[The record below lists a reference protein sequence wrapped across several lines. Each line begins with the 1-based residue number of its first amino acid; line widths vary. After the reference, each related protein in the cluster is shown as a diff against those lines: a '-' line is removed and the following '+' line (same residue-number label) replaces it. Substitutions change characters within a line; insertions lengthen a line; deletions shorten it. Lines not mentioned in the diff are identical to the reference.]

1 MANVDASEDVTVI
14 AREEAT
20 VVARPVRGWD
30 EDHAR
35 RDALLL
41 GVLALGA
48 YWLSNDGQFMFFNY
62 HLHLAVSFLNG
73 RLYIA
78 NPPSWLTEFAYA
90 DGKPYVYFDPFPAV
104 FLLPLAALWG
114 LTVNLAKV
122 SIVVGACN
130 VALMR
135 LAVGALGVQ
144 RSTANWCA
152 LLFGVGTVHFYASW
166 YGNTWMLAHLLAVAA
181 LTLAWIEAL
190 GAANPYLLGLFCAI
204 AATSRSPAAL
214 GTPIFFLI
222 ALHRR
227 PRLQTAVAFAVPLL
241 LTGLLLAVYNFARFG
256 DFLNN
261 GYLLA
266 NQALLNPEYGSFSWR
281 YITRNIYQYLLRVP
295 ELSAQ
300 LAVLDAHRS
309 RSEPARDHARGGAAV
324 PARLERARARG
335 EAARAARARR
345 LRHDLRAVPLLLLG
359 RLAAVRQPLH
369 ARLHALSH
377 RRAGAA
383 QRSAPGAVA
392 LAAADAGP
400 AQHRGERLG
409 DVVLARTAHVG
420 QRARTTS
427 PLRRGRACST
437 NRRRA

>member
-1 MANVDASEDVTVI
+1 MANVDASEDVTVV

-20 VVARPVRGWD
+20 MVARPLRDLD
-30 EDHAR
+30 ESHAR

-41 GVLALGA
+41 GVLALAA

-241 LTGLLLAVYNFARFG
+241 LTGLLLAAYNFARFG

-266 NQALLNPEYGSFSWR
+266 NQALLNPEYGSFSWH
-281 YITRNIYQYLLRVP
+281 YVARNIYQYLLRVP
-295 ELSAQ
+295 ELSAHWPYLILTDHGLSL
-300 LAVLDAHRS
+300 LATTPAVVLLFR
-309 RSEPARDHARGGAAV
+309 RGWS
-324 PARLERARARG
+324 ERAP
-335 EAARAARARR
+335 EAK
-345 LRHDLRAVPLLLLG
+345 LLG
-359 RLAAVRQPLH
+359 RLALAACAMTFALYLCYFWDGWRQFGSRYTLDFTPFLI
-369 ARLHALSH
+369 
-377 RRAGAA
+377 
-383 QRSAPGAVA
+383 VA
-392 LAAADAGP
+392 LALRNDPRPGLWRWP
-400 AQHRGERLG
+400 LPTL
-409 DVVLARTAHVG
+409 VVLSILVNVWGTWFWRA
-420 QRARTTS
+420 QRM
-427 PLRRGRACST
+427 
-437 NRRRA
+437 

>member
-1 MANVDASEDVTVI
+1 MANVDASEDVTVV
-14 AREEAT
+14 AREDET
-20 VVARPVRGWD
+20 VLARPERGSED
-30 EDHAR
+30 DHAR

-48 YWLSNDGQFMFFNY
+48 YWLANDGQFMFFNY

-104 FLLPLAALWG
+104 FLLPLATLWG

-122 SIVVGACN
+122 SIAVGACN

-241 LTGLLLAVYNFARFG
+241 LTGLLLAAYNFARFG

-266 NQALLNPEYGSFSWR
+266 NQALLNPEYGSFSWH
-281 YITRNIYQYLLRVP
+281 YITRNVYQYLLRVP
-295 ELSAQ
+295 ELSAHWPY
-300 LAVLDAHRS
+300 LILTDHGLSLLVTTPAVVLLFR
-309 RSEPARDHARGGAAV
+309 RGWS
-324 PARLERARARG
+324 ERAP
-335 EAARAARARR
+335 EAK
-345 LRHDLRAVPLLLLG
+345 LLG
-359 RLAAVRQPLH
+359 RLALAACAMTFALYLCYFWDGWRQFGSRYTLDFTPFLI
-369 ARLHALSH
+369 
-377 RRAGAA
+377 
-383 QRSAPGAVA
+383 VA
-392 LAAADAGP
+392 LALRNDPRPGLWRWP
-400 AQHRGERLG
+400 LPTL
-409 DVVLARTAHVG
+409 VVLSIAVNVWGTWFWRA
-420 QRARTTS
+420 QRM
-427 PLRRGRACST
+427 
-437 NRRRA
+437 